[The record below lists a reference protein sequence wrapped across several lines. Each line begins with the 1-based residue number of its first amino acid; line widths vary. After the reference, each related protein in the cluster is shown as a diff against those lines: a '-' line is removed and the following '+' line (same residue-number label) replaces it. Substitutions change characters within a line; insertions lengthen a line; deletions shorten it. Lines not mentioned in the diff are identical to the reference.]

1 MPDPDY
7 AALATQLGAL
17 CTNVAQEIGAY
28 IDQNIGNLP
37 DDKVTSLEQQLDQIS
52 AAANQFLSLSD
63 QIAFA
68 DLATYVQGVQNA
80 TAQIQ
85 QALKTIANIDKAI
98 AIATAVLELATAIFT
113 QSGSALGAAVQTI
126 GSI

>member
-1 MPDPDY
+1 MLNPDY
-7 AALATQLGAL
+7 ALLATQLGEL
-17 CTNVAQEIGAY
+17 CTDVAQEIGDY
-28 IDQNIGNLP
+28 IHENDGKLP

-52 AAANQFLSLSD
+52 AAANRFLELAD

-68 DLATYVQGVQNA
+68 DLATYLQQVQNA
-80 TAQIQ
+80 TASIQ
-85 QALKTIANIDKAI
+85 QDLKTIANIDKAI
-98 AIATAVLELATAIFT
+98 AIAAAVIELATAIFT